1 MASRY
6 VRGCQEADGEEGF
19 AKTRRCRVKFTSLI
33 DLARLHRATM
43 NTTAFGRS

>member
-19 AKTRRCRVKFTSLI
+19 SEDAPMPGEVYIFERPRP
-33 DLARLHRATM
+33 
-43 NTTAFGRS
+43 TA

>member
-1 MASRY
+1 MASRF